1 MNMSSLISPIAA
13 MVVNVAAQII
23 LFRIRRGTRFFR
35 SIIEGVLFGG
45 IALVACEA
53 FLVASNNAMADRLF
67 LAVAVNLPIFLCLS
81 YCYFTFA
88 QMGQASIRIR
98 LYTEIA
104 SRTEGVAVSEI
115 EREYDETAL
124 TELRLHRLIESGEI
138 VTRSGSYFIG
148 QGRLPLIANIIFA
161 AKYFLLRKKSEF
173 E

>member
-1 MNMSSLISPIAA
+1 MSTLIGPVAA

-23 LFRIRRGTRFFR
+23 LFRIRHGTRFFR
-35 SIIEGVLFGG
+35 SIVEGALFGG
-45 IALVACEA
+45 LALVVCEA
-53 FLVASNNAMADRLF
+53 FLVASSNAIPDRLF

-81 YCYFTFA
+81 YCYFNFA

-104 SRTEGVAVSEI
+104 LRPEGVAISEI
-115 EREYDETAL
+115 EREYDEAAL

-138 VTRSGSYFIG
+138 VTKGGCYFIG

-161 AKYFLLRKKSEF
+161 AKYLLLRKTSEF